1 MAKDKQ
7 NKDSTQQTPKV
18 YLNADPLQSKQL
30 LNVQEVGYC
39 LNRSRASVYEL
50 MARGQL
56 VGIRHFGKR
65 LFHREEVQ
73 SYINN
78 LTGKASAA

>member
-1 MAKDKQ
+1 MNTDEQ
-7 NKDSTQQTPKV
+7 NKDPTKQTPKV

-30 LNVQEVGYC
+30 LNVHEVGYC
-39 LNRSRASVYEL
+39 LNRSRASVYVL

-56 VGIRHFGKR
+56 VGIRHLGKR
-65 LFHREEVQ
+65 LFHSEEVQ